1 MKYIE
6 ATRRTFMAKAAK
18 GLISIPFL
26 SSHSADIEAQT
37 PSEEQ
42 PKRKAGS
49 TPTGASVH
57 LNVRDF
63 GALGDG
69 ETKDTAAIQQALDRC
84 SVLGGGEVLV
94 PAGDYLSGAVTLRSN
109 TVLRLDQ
116 GASLLGSPDL
126 ADYPF
131 TQVRWEGHWSKGYI
145 GFISAM
151 DAQNIGITGKGRIVG
166 NDAIKGRVDRT
177 TGLRH
182 PALIEFTHC
191 KNVRVEDCVTHQN
204 DMWSI
209 HPTFCENITFTNVT
223 VGGGADGIDIDSCR
237 HVVIDGCTFAT
248 GDDCISLKSG
258 RGEEGYSIHRPT
270 EDVHISNCTFDDIRW
285 ACIGIG
291 SETSGGIRNVHVDH
305 CKCIGAGTFAIYI
318 KSRPGRGAFIEDIY
332 MNDLDVTGAKA
343 GFLRI
348 NMLSSGKQD
357 ELSVAGDEGIPTI
370 RNFNFSNIHVTD
382 LPVLVNA
389 VDIHPNKP
397 LIGFSLVNIS
407 GTCGRGIS
415 LANIRHAVLRN
426 INLTG
431 YAGPL
436 LSTNNVTGVGLAG
449 AAPLAAPKIPDPI
462 PVPAQPYV
470 LH

>member
-1 MKYIE
+1 
-6 ATRRTFMAKAAK
+6 
-18 GLISIPFL
+18 
-26 SSHSADIEAQT
+26 
-37 PSEEQ
+37 
-42 PKRKAGS
+42 
-49 TPTGASVH
+49 
-57 LNVRDF
+57 
-63 GALGDG
+63 
-69 ETKDTAAIQQALDRC
+69 
-84 SVLGGGEVLV
+84 
-94 PAGDYLSGAVTLRSN
+94 
-109 TVLRLDQ
+109 
-116 GASLLGSPDL
+116 
-126 ADYPF
+126 
-131 TQVRWEGHWSKGYI
+131 
-145 GFISAM
+145 
-151 DAQNIGITGKGRIVG
+151 
-166 NDAIKGRVDRT
+166 
-177 TGLRH
+177 
-182 PALIEFTHC
+182 
-191 KNVRVEDCVTHQN
+191 
-204 DMWSI
+204 
-209 HPTFCENITFTNVT
+209 
-223 VGGGADGIDIDSCR
+223 
-237 HVVIDGCTFAT
+237 
-248 GDDCISLKSG
+248 
-258 RGEEGYSIHRPT
+258 
-270 EDVHISNCTFDDIRW
+270 
-285 ACIGIG
+285 
-291 SETSGGIRNVHVDH
+291 
-305 CKCIGAGTFAIYI
+305 
-318 KSRPGRGAFIEDIY
+318 

-407 GTCGRGIS
+407 GTCGRGVS

>member
-18 GLISIPFL
+18 GLLSIPFL
-26 SSHSADIEAQT
+26 SSQSAGIEAQM

-42 PKRKAGS
+42 PKLKAGS
-49 TPTGASVH
+49 TPTSASVH

-63 GALGDG
+63 GALGNG
-69 ETKDTAAIQQALDRC
+69 KAKDTAAIQQALDRC

-94 PAGDYLSGAVTLRSN
+94 SAGDYLSGAIALRSN
-109 TVLRLDQ
+109 TVLRLAA
-116 GASLLGSPDL
+116 GAALLGSPDL
-126 ADYPF
+126 ADYPL
-131 TQVRWEGHWSKGYI
+131 TEVRWEGHWTKGYI

-151 DAQNIGITGKGRIVG
+151 DAENIGVAGRGRIVG

-191 KNVRVEDCVTHQN
+191 KNVRVEDCVTSQN

-209 HPTFCENITFTNVT
+209 HPTYCVNITFKNVA
-223 VGGGADGIDIDSCR
+223 VHGGADGIDVDSCR

-258 RGEEGYSIHRPT
+258 RGEEGNSIHRPT

-291 SETSGGIRNVHVDH
+291 SETSGGIRNIHVDH

-318 KSRPGRGAFIEDIY
+318 KSRPGRGAFVEDIF
-332 MNDLDVTGAKA
+332 MNDLDVSGAKS

-348 NMLSSGKQD
+348 NILNGGKQD
-357 ELSVAGDEGIPTI
+357 EFSVPGDDGIPTI
-370 RNFNFSNIHVTD
+370 RNFNFNNIHVTD

-397 LIGFSLVNIS
+397 LNGFSLVNIR
-407 GTCGRGIS
+407 GTCRRGIS
-415 LANIRHAVLRN
+415 LANILHVVLRN
-426 INLTG
+426 INVTG

-436 LSTNNVTGVGLAG
+436 LSTNNVTGVGDAG

>member
-26 SSHSADIEAQT
+26 SSHSAGIEAQM

-42 PKRKAGS
+42 PRRKAPS

-57 LNVRDF
+57 LNVRDC

-69 ETKDTAAIQQALDRC
+69 KTKDTAAIQQALDRC
-84 SVLGGGEVLV
+84 SVLGGGEVFV
-94 PAGDYLSGAVTLRSN
+94 PAGDYLTGAIALRSN
-109 TVLRLDQ
+109 TLLRLDQ
-116 GASLLGSPDL
+116 GAALLGSSEL
-126 ADYPF
+126 ADYPL
-131 TQVRWEGHWSKGYI
+131 TQVRWEGHWTKGYI

-151 DAQNIGITGKGRIVG
+151 DAENIGITGEGRIVG

-191 KNVRVEDCVTHQN
+191 KNVRVEDCVTSQN

-209 HPTFCENITFTNVT
+209 HPTYCESITFKNVT
-223 VGGGADGIDIDSCR
+223 VHGGADGIDVDSCR

-258 RGEEGYSIHRPT
+258 RGEEGYSIRRPT
-270 EDVHISNCTFDDIRW
+270 EDVRISNCTFDDIRW

-332 MNDLDVTGAKA
+332 VNDLDVSGAKA

-348 NMLSSGKQD
+348 NILNSGKQD
-357 ELSVAGDEGIPTI
+357 EFSVPGDDGIPTI
-370 RNFNFSNIHVTD
+370 RNFNFNNIHVTD

-389 VDIHPNKP
+389 VDIHPNK
-397 LIGFSLVNIS
+397 LLSGFSLVNIS

-415 LANIRHAVLRN
+415 LANIHHAVLRN
-426 INLTG
+426 INVTG

-462 PVPAQPYV
+462 SVPDQPYV

>member
-1 MKYIE
+1 
-6 ATRRTFMAKAAK
+6 MAKAAT
-18 GLISIPFL
+18 GVIALPFL
-26 SSHSADIEAQT
+26 PLVATRSAAQIDR
-37 PSEEQ
+37 EDQ
-42 PKRKAGS
+42 PQGWAGS
-49 TPTGASVH
+49 WQHDPTVS

-69 ETKDTAAIQQALDRC
+69 KTKDTAAIQQALDRC

-94 PAGDYLSGAVTLRSN
+94 PVGNYLSGAIALRSN
-109 TVLRLDQ
+109 TVLHLDA
-116 GASLLGSPDL
+116 GAILLGSPDL
-126 ADYPF
+126 ADYPL

-151 DAQNIGITGKGRIVG
+151 DAENIGIIGQGRIVG

-191 KNVRVEDCVTHQN
+191 KNVRVEDCVTKQN

-209 HPTFCENITFTNVT
+209 HPTYCENITFKNVT
-223 VGGGADGIDIDSCR
+223 VHGGADGMDVDSCK
-237 HVVIDGCTFAT
+237 HVVIDGCMFAT

-270 EDVHISNCTFDDIRW
+270 EDVHISNCTFDDVRW

-305 CKCIGAGTFAIYI
+305 CRCIGAGTFAIYI

-332 MNDLDVTGAKA
+332 MSDLEVSGARA

-348 NMLSSGKQD
+348 NVLNSGKQD
-357 ELSVAGDEGIPTI
+357 EYSVAGDDGIPTI
-370 RNFNFSNIHVTD
+370 RNFNFNNIHVTD

-397 LIGFSLVNIS
+397 LDGFSLTDIS

-415 LANIRHAVLRN
+415 LANIRHAILGN
-426 INLTG
+426 ISVTG
-431 YAGPL
+431 LVGPL
-436 LSTNNVTGVGLAG
+436 LSTYNVTGVGLVGAG
-449 AAPLAAPKIPDPI
+449 PLAAPNIPDPI
-462 PVPAQPYV
+462 PVPSRPYV
-470 LH
+470 LR